1 MKKILIASLILV
13 MGSAAAVYAA
23 ESQGPISRWLDG
35 VTGKV
40 AKKEQS
46 AYQKQQEKQQKI
58 AAKKKAREQ
67 KLAKKRAKAKQKEL
81 ERKKKAAERQ
91 KRVEKKKKQFKELFS
106 KD

>member
-1 MKKILIASLILV
+1 MKKKLAALLAIAV
-13 MGSAAAVYAA
+13 MSMSSVYAA

-67 KLAKKRAKAKQKEL
+67 KLAKKKSKSKTKRIG
-81 ERKKKAAERQ
+81 KKKESCR
-91 KRVEKKKKQFKELFS
+91 KTKKSREKEKAV
-106 KD
+106 

>member
-1 MKKILIASLILV
+1 MKKKLAALLAIAV
-13 MGSAAAVYAA
+13 MSMSSVYAA

-58 AAKKKAREQ
+58 AAKKKAKEQ

-91 KRVEKKKKQFKELFS
+91 KRVEKKKKQFKDLFS

>member
-1 MKKILIASLILV
+1 MKKKLAALLAIAV
-13 MGSAAAVYAA
+13 MSMSSVYAA

-58 AAKKKAREQ
+58 AAKKKESCRKTKKSRE
-67 KLAKKRAKAKQKEL
+67 KEKA
-81 ERKKKAAERQ
+81 
-91 KRVEKKKKQFKELFS
+91 V
-106 KD
+106 

>member
-1 MKKILIASLILV
+1 MKKKLAALLAIAV
-13 MGSAAAVYAA
+13 MSMSSVYAA

-67 KLAKKRAKAKQKEL
+67 KRAKAKQKEL

>member
-1 MKKILIASLILV
+1 MKKKLAALLAIAV
-13 MGSAAAVYAA
+13 MSMSSVYAA

-67 KLAKKRAKAKQKEL
+67 KLAKKRAKAKQM

>member
-1 MKKILIASLILV
+1 MKKKLAALLAIAV
-13 MGSAAAVYAA
+13 MSMSSVYAA

-46 AYQKQQEKQQKI
+46 AYQKQQEKQ
-58 AAKKKAREQ
+58 Q